1 MDNIKFQ
8 INRLQISAG
17 ILTLILGCW
26 LIFVPGRLSGQKPSD
41 KIDLYYPN
49 MALLEHLIKSEI
61 DSIRDSHH
69 LPFLHSDS
77 LCYLAAKD
85 QGEYLMD
92 LREINHE
99 QNDLQKKTPQ
109 DRIEYF
115 GAKGYK
121 VGENIAKIYLQIPF
135 SYQKGIDPPKIL
147 KVSTY
152 KEAAEF
158 LVRAW
163 TNSVEHYINILS
175 DTYDVTGVASV
186 INEDDNSLICVQVF
200 AEVDSAYQLKAYPLL
215 FPYEKDI
222 LATERNHASRRTSL
236 NPCIQNNK
244 YNIRLPDDSAQ
255 IEFINA
261 ITDDMPHWYIIYDG
275 SDVYLDMGDNE
286 SAGRLFTGKFDGL
299 ALEIIPM
306 KDYDCSWSDPNSGI
320 KRNDCLFNGKITK
333 PVYSGRL
340 FRKKLNR
347 YNNENHDF
355 IPYAGRIPDTL
366 NEPCEIN
373 VLFLKNKIIYKL
385 IESHHLCGELPDQFT
400 HIPLYNPAITAL
412 NDSTLYHSVDNDS
425 LVVSEYRKFFTHIAS
440 DQEPANDTSRTFES
454 IVADMDS
461 IQNYLFFRYLNGK
474 INFELIENLPVLFYD
489 KDGYYKRIQPLA
501 KLYYNRAV
509 FKYAYL
515 KESMS
520 DSDFF
525 SILQTL
531 RNFRNPLPV
540 VQYNYLAMLTREM
553 QPDINRN
560 YSLSLLRDISNV
572 IERTEGKL
580 SQSNLDSLR
589 IFYHFQRIIS
599 YYKEGKFNFNL
610 LYPSFEFLH
619 DYYKK
624 HLLSSGQRVTLAKFF
639 IYFRLYDFAYDV
651 ILPAVSLNSFDKEAF
666 ILYLKLYYS
675 GMITRYDEK
684 GYYDNILNA
693 SDILEPE
700 DWLGLFEGPCRINFQ
715 LLDYEPL
722 RNIYC
727 AKKMDQEQG
736 NR

>member
-1 MDNIKFQ
+1 M
-8 INRLQISAG
+8 
-17 ILTLILGCW
+17 
-26 LIFVPGRLSGQKPSD
+26 
-41 KIDLYYPN
+41 
-49 MALLEHLIKSEI
+49 
-61 DSIRDSHH
+61 
-69 LPFLHSDS
+69 
-77 LCYLAAKD
+77 
-85 QGEYLMD
+85 
-92 LREINHE
+92 
-99 QNDLQKKTPQ
+99 
-109 DRIEYF
+109 
-115 GAKGYK
+115 
-121 VGENIAKIYLQIPF
+121 
-135 SYQKGIDPPKIL
+135 
-147 KVSTY
+147 
-152 KEAAEF
+152 
-158 LVRAW
+158 
-163 TNSVEHYINILS
+163 
-175 DTYDVTGVASV
+175 
-186 INEDDNSLICVQVF
+186 
-200 AEVDSAYQLKAYPLL
+200 
-215 FPYEKDI
+215 
-222 LATERNHASRRTSL
+222 
-236 NPCIQNNK
+236 
-244 YNIRLPDDSAQ
+244 
-255 IEFINA
+255 
-261 ITDDMPHWYIIYDG
+261 
-275 SDVYLDMGDNE
+275 
-286 SAGRLFTGKFDGL
+286 
-299 ALEIIPM
+299 
-306 KDYDCSWSDPNSGI
+306 
-320 KRNDCLFNGKITK
+320 
-333 PVYSGRL
+333 
-340 FRKKLNR
+340 
-347 YNNENHDF
+347 
-355 IPYAGRIPDTL
+355 
-366 NEPCEIN
+366 
-373 VLFLKNKIIYKL
+373 
-385 IESHHLCGELPDQFT
+385 CGELPDQFT